1 MGCRYIY
8 SIYDAKSGA
17 LVAKGNAAKLVGL
30 GLFRDAGVLSTSY
43 RKNREC
49 KKPRKYR
56 IEREKVVK
64 TFVMTTPQK
73 ALRSMYIYS
82 CYDARD
88 KLLGRGT
95 AWELVESGLFG
106 SETSIYSC
114 YNKGGVN
121 DRLGVARMTRV
132 SEMRELQPKR
142 KAAVHRK
149 AEPLRGISHPTAL
162 QWDVHDLLV
171 YNRKA
176 KKQGKRELSYGQW
189 SAMGKPAEP

>member
-1 MGCRYIY
+1 MMHGTSCW
-8 SIYDAKSGA
+8 
-17 LVAKGNAAKLVGL
+17 AA
-30 GLFRDAGVLSTSY
+30 
-43 RKNREC
+43 
-49 KKPRKYR
+49 
-56 IEREKVVK
+56 
-64 TFVMTTPQK
+64 
-73 ALRSMYIYS
+73 
-82 CYDARD
+82 AR
-88 KLLGRGT
+88 
-95 AWELVESGLFG
+95 ELVESGLFG

>member
-17 LVAKGNAAKLVGL
+17 LVAKGDAAKLVGL

-121 DRLGVARMTRV
+121 DRLGGGPDDTGERDAGI
-132 SEMRELQPKR
+132 
-142 KAAVHRK
+142 AA
-149 AEPLRGISHPTAL
+149 
-162 QWDVHDLLV
+162 
-171 YNRKA
+171 KA
-176 KKQGKRELSYGQW
+176 KGCRAPESGAAAGNF
-189 SAMGKPAEP
+189 SPNGFTVGRA

>member
-17 LVAKGNAAKLVGL
+17 LVAKGDAAKLVGL

-43 RKNREC
+43 HKNREC
-49 KKPRKYR
+49 KRPRKYR
-56 IEREKVVK
+56 IEREK
-64 TFVMTTPQK
+64 VMTTPQK

-171 YNRKA
+171 YNKKA
-176 KKQGKRELSYGQW
+176 RKQGKRELTYGQW

>member
-8 SIYDAKSGA
+8 SIYDAKSGE
-17 LVAKGNAAKLVGL
+17 LVAKGDAAKLVGM

-43 RKNREC
+43 HKNQQS
-49 KKPRKYR
+49 KQPRKYR
-56 IEREKVVK
+56 IERETAAKN
-64 TFVMTTPQK
+64 FVMTTPQK
-73 ALRSMYIYS
+73 ALRSMFVYS

-95 AWELVESGLFG
+95 AWELVESGLFRTESNVHG
-106 SETSIYSC
+106 SYREGRK
-114 YNKGGVN
+114 NERK
-121 DRLGVARMTRV
+121 GVARMTRV
-132 SEMRELQPKR
+132 REMRELQPKR

-149 AEPLRGISHPTAL
+149 AESLRGISNPTAL
-162 QWDVHDLLV
+162 QWDVHDLLA

>member
-8 SIYDAKSGA
+8 SIYDAKNGA
-17 LVAKGNAAKLVGL
+17 LVAKGDAAKLTGM
-30 GLFRDAGVLSTSY
+30 GLFRDAGVLATSY

-82 CYDARD
+82 CYNARD
-88 KLLGRGT
+88 ELLGRGT

-114 YNKGGVN
+114 YNKGGTN

-189 SAMGKPAEP
+189 SDMGKPAEP

>member
-1 MGCRYIY
+1 M
-8 SIYDAKSGA
+8 
-17 LVAKGNAAKLVGL
+17 
-30 GLFRDAGVLSTSY
+30 
-43 RKNREC
+43 
-49 KKPRKYR
+49 
-56 IEREKVVK
+56 
-64 TFVMTTPQK
+64 
-73 ALRSMYIYS
+73 
-82 CYDARD
+82 
-88 KLLGRGT
+88 
-95 AWELVESGLFG
+95 ESGLFG

-171 YNRKA
+171 YNKKA
-176 KKQGKRELSYGQW
+176 RKQGKRELTYGQW

>member
-1 MGCRYIY
+1 
-8 SIYDAKSGA
+8 
-17 LVAKGNAAKLVGL
+17 
-30 GLFRDAGVLSTSY
+30 
-43 RKNREC
+43 
-49 KKPRKYR
+49 
-56 IEREKVVK
+56 
-64 TFVMTTPQK
+64 MTTPQK

-149 AEPLRGISHPTAL
+149 ASRCGVSPTRRPYSGTCTTC
-162 QWDVHDLLV
+162 WFTTKRPG
-171 YNRKA
+171 NRA
-176 KKQGKRELSYGQW
+176 SGN
-189 SAMGKPAEP
+189 

>member
-17 LVAKGNAAKLVGL
+17 LVAKGDAAKLVGL

-95 AWELVESGLFG
+95 GA
-106 SETSIYSC
+106 
-114 YNKGGVN
+114 GGERAIWQR
-121 DRLGVARMTRV
+121 DQHLLL
-132 SEMRELQPKR
+132 LQQGRSKR
-142 KAAVHRK
+142 QTGGGPDDTGERDAGIAA
-149 AEPLRGISHPTAL
+149 
-162 QWDVHDLLV
+162 
-171 YNRKA
+171 KA
-176 KKQGKRELSYGQW
+176 KGCRAPEGGAAAGNFSPNGFTVGR
-189 SAMGKPAEP
+189 A

>member
-1 MGCRYIY
+1 
-8 SIYDAKSGA
+8 
-17 LVAKGNAAKLVGL
+17 
-30 GLFRDAGVLSTSY
+30 
-43 RKNREC
+43 
-49 KKPRKYR
+49 
-56 IEREKVVK
+56 
-64 TFVMTTPQK
+64 MTTPQK
-73 ALRSMYIYS
+73 ALRRMYIYS

-149 AEPLRGISHPTAL
+149 AEPLRGISHRRPYSGTCTTC
-162 QWDVHDLLV
+162 WFTTKRPG
-171 YNRKA
+171 NRA
-176 KKQGKRELSYGQW
+176 SGN
-189 SAMGKPAEP
+189 